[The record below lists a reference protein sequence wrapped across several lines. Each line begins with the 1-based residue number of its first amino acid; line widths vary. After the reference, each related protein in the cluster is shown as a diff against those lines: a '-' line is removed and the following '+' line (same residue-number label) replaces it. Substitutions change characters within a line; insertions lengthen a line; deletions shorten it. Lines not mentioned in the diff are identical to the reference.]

1 MKPRYQ
7 FALLVVLIVVL
18 NVGAGIL
25 SMNNKAA
32 TGWLLLPWLLTAILM
47 VLCFAVIGRL
57 PPVVDSRGVLIDQ
70 RNRISLSR
78 LQLVVWSLLVISA
91 VVTYGALNGVWGRS
105 APLGWIS
112 PRSFGYFS
120 AFQRLHSLPRQWY

>member
-1 MKPRYQ
+1 MGARHGEAPHRVTGPGGKHPRCAQGGALFRGGDIMKPRYQ

-70 RNRISLSR
+70 R
-78 LQLVVWSLLVISA
+78 
-91 VVTYGALNGVWGRS
+91 
-105 APLGWIS
+105 
-112 PRSFGYFS
+112 
-120 AFQRLHSLPRQWY
+120 